1 MVRVGPMRNHV
12 RRVHLRPTPLRRDSN
27 VYSGGTSISIFNHM
41 AECAPVSI
49 YRLPVY
55 SVSRESYDNKPGKP
69 RVLRY
74 LILLPSRE
82 QGIVQRESATEEEVI
97 ERNQQGENLKY
108 CKKCR
113 SIKPDRAHH
122 CRYTH

>member
-1 MVRVGPMRNHV
+1 MVRVGPMWNHV
-12 RRVHLRPTPLRRDSN
+12 RRVHLWTTPLRRDSN
-27 VYSGGTSISIFNHM
+27 VHSGGTSISILNHV
-41 AECAPVSI
+41 AKRISVSI
-49 YRLPVY
+49 YRL
-55 SVSRESYDNKPGKP
+55 SVHSLSRESNDNKPGKHSSE
-69 RVLRY
+69 RY
-74 LILLPSRE
+74 LILLPPRE

-122 CRYTH
+122 CRYT

>member
-1 MVRVGPMRNHV
+1 M
-12 RRVHLRPTPLRRDSN
+12 L
-27 VYSGGTSISIFNHM
+27 
-41 AECAPVSI
+41 
-49 YRLPVY
+49 
-55 SVSRESYDNKPGKP
+55 
-69 RVLRY
+69 
-74 LILLPSRE
+74 

-122 CRYTH
+122 CRYTEYDVTGVANIKFLFNVP